1 MLGTPPAFILSQDQT
16 LMLKFSPGQK
26 SLLAISFPFTVINR
40 FCSLNNSL
48 KNFQGFFST
57 VQLSRFAVHLSDAT
71 LTFYHVRSC
80 LSTTFLTFFEV
91 FVVSFSRTFHRS
103 RSGIILYHLSTSLST
118 AFWSKKNIFWK
129 ENGERGI
136 WTLAPVFPT
145 YTLSRGAS
153 SASWV
158 FLLKFVFQT
167 IFFFTSSLT
176 HTLLY

>member
-1 MLGTPPAFILSQDQT
+1 MHVLGTPPAFILSQDQT

-80 LSTTFLTFFEV
+80 LSTTFLTFLKV
-91 FVVSFSRTFHRS
+91 FCCFLFKNFPPLSQWNYIISPLHQLVNSF
-103 RSGIILYHLSTSLST
+103 LEQ
-118 AFWSKKNIFWK
+118 KK
-129 ENGERGI
+129 
-136 WTLAPVFPT
+136 
-145 YTLSRGAS
+145 Y
-153 SASWV
+153 
-158 FLLKFVFQT
+158 LLKRKRRKRDLNPRAG
-167 IFFFTSSLT
+167 IPDL
-176 HTLLY
+176 HP